1 MLAIHCLI
9 HSIYHFRFEHKFE
22 DAHFEHDRIDAVAM
36 ERLTSSP
43 HVINVFGFCGHSVI
57 TEFAE
62 GTRVG
67 TLADKSAKT
76 PLARLKIARDIAMGL
91 ADVHGIDGDGI
102 ATFVHL
108 DINPANVVSIGGTLK
123 LNDFN
128 IGIIR
133 RWNQTSNQPCGFKNA
148 QYPNPQVRN
157 VDGVY

>member
-1 MLAIHCLI
+1 
-9 HSIYHFRFEHKFE
+9 
-22 DAHFEHDRIDAVAM
+22 M
-36 ERLTSSP
+36 ERLTFSP

-62 GTRVG
+62 GMRVG

-76 PLARLKIARDIAMGL
+76 SLARLKIARDIAMGL
-91 ADVHGIDGDGI
+91 ADVHSIDGEGN

-133 RWNQTSNQPCGFKNA
+133 RWNQTSNQPCGFPA

-157 VDGVY
+157 GWCTDFVYWTTASNLIRASSDTLCSGDHQRRHAMSKI

>member
-1 MLAIHCLI
+1 
-9 HSIYHFRFEHKFE
+9 
-22 DAHFEHDRIDAVAM
+22 M

-57 TEFAE
+57 TEYAE
-62 GTRVG
+62 GTRLG
-67 TLADKSAKT
+67 SLADKSKKV
-76 PLARLKIARDIAMGL
+76 PLARLKIARDIANGL
-91 ADVHGIDGDGI
+91 ADVHGIDGDGN

-133 RWNQTSNQPCGFKNA
+133 RWNVTSQQPCGFPA
-148 QYPNPQVRN
+148 QYPNPQVRDETCGACF
-157 VDGVY
+157 VVLITVPSHCFALCSGDHLRKHETSRI

>member
-1 MLAIHCLI
+1 
-9 HSIYHFRFEHKFE
+9 
-22 DAHFEHDRIDAVAM
+22 M

-57 TEFAE
+57 TEYAE
-62 GTRVG
+62 GTRLG
-67 TLADKSAKT
+67 ELADKSKRT

-91 ADVHGIDGDGI
+91 ADVHGIDGDGN

-128 IGIIR
+128 IGIIL
-133 RWNQTSNQPCGFKNA
+133 RWNQTSNQHCGFPA
-148 QYPNPQVRN
+148 QYPNPQVRT
-157 VDGVY
+157 VIL